1 MTAKIISFQIPERVR
16 KSYVEP
22 EDTFVDI
29 DEAFFEFDVSASL
42 GVIGKMI
49 QEHRFLILNWLQ
61 YNDFLKPHSDWDP
74 ATKKA
79 VTEQMTGFNNQLASA
94 INGVRASLI
103 GGEDVVLKRARFVV
117 KDITDDKQEV
127 ARMLGIV
134 SEVLFLEAVVY
145 DPVSMS
151 LMDVQDYQ
159 IKEVKFPR
167 IRDKRKS

>member
-1 MTAKIISFQIPERVR
+1 MTAKIISFQVPERVR

-29 DEAFFEFDVSASL
+29 DEAFFEFDMNNSL
-42 GVIGKMI
+42 GMIGKMI

-61 YNDFLKPHSDWDP
+61 YNDFLKPQSDWDP
-74 ATKKA
+74 TTKIA
-79 VTEQMTGFNNQLASA
+79 VAEQMTGFNNRLAA
-94 INGVRASLI
+94 TVKGVRASLI

-145 DPVSMS
+145 DPASMS
-151 LMDVQDYQ
+151 LMGVQDYQ
-159 IKEVKFPR
+159 IKEVKFPK